1 MAKKVSPAAPLAPKN
16 NVAINIGIS
25 EKNAQEVAD
34 RLQVVLSD
42 EQVLYAKTRNY
53 HWNVEGSSFLEYHKL
68 FETLYTELAESIDE
82 VAERIR
88 KIGHF
93 SLGRLADFL
102 KQTRLLEG
110 EYTND
115 SKIQLQNLLD
125 DHETIIRELR
135 KDIDDIGDK
144 YKDAGTADF
153 LTGLMKDHERW
164 AWFLRSYL
172 GGKK

>member
-1 MAKKVSPAAPLAPKN
+1 MAKKVSLAKPSEAN
-16 NVAINIGIS
+16 NVPINIGIS
-25 EKNAQEVAD
+25 EKNAQEVSN
-34 RLQVVLSD
+34 RLQIILSD

-53 HWNVEGSSFLEYHKL
+53 HWNIEGPSFLEYHKL
-68 FETLYTELAESIDE
+68 FESLYTELAESIDE

-93 SLGRLADFL
+93 ALGRLQDFL
-102 KQTRLLEG
+102 KNARLLEG

-115 SKIQLQNLLD
+115 SKIQLQNLLN

-135 KDIDDIGDK
+135 VDIDDIDEK
-144 YKDAGTADF
+144 FKDAGTADF
-153 LTGLMKDHERW
+153 LTGLLKDHERW

>member
-1 MAKKVSPAAPLAPKN
+1 MAKKTTSAKALEETN
-16 NVAINIGIS
+16 NVPINIGIS

-34 RLQVVLSD
+34 RLQVILSD

-93 SLGRLADFL
+93 ALGRLQDFL
-102 KQTRLLEG
+102 GLARLLEG
-110 EYTND
+110 EYTNN
-115 SKIQLQNLLD
+115 SREQLQNLLD

-135 KDIDDIGDK
+135 KDINDIQDK
-144 YKDAGTADF
+144 FKDAGTADF
-153 LTGLMKDHERW
+153 LTGLLKDHERW
-164 AWFLRSYL
+164 AWFLRSYI

>member
-1 MAKKVSPAAPLAPKN
+1 MAKKVSVTKSLETQN
-16 NVAINIGIS
+16 NVPINIGIS

-34 RLQVVLSD
+34 RLQVILAD

-53 HWNVEGSSFLEYHKL
+53 HWNVEGPSFLEYHKL
-68 FETLYTELAESIDE
+68 FETLYSELAESIDE

-93 SLGRLADFL
+93 ALGRLEDFL
-102 KQTRLLEG
+102 KLARLLEG

-115 SKIQLQNLLD
+115 SKKQLQNLLD
-125 DHETIIRELR
+125 DHETVIRELR
-135 KDIDDIGDK
+135 KDIEDIEDK

>member
-1 MAKKVSPAAPLAPKN
+1 MAKKVSPTKPLEAN
-16 NVAINIGIS
+16 NVPINIGIS
-25 EKNAQEVAD
+25 EKNAQEVAN
-34 RLQVVLSD
+34 RLQVILSD
-42 EQVLYAKTRNY
+42 EHLLYAKTRNY

-68 FETLYTELAESIDE
+68 FETLYTELAESVDE

-93 SLGRLADFL
+93 ALGRLQDFL
-102 KQTRLLEG
+102 QNARLLEG
-110 EYTND
+110 EYTNN
-115 SKIQLQNLLD
+115 STIQLQNLLN

-135 KDIDDIGDK
+135 TDIEDIQDK
-144 YKDAGTADF
+144 FKDAGTADF
-153 LTGLMKDHERW
+153 LTGLLKDHERW

>member
-1 MAKKVSPAAPLAPKN
+1 MAKKVSVKKSLENN
-16 NVAINIGIS
+16 NVPINIGIS

-34 RLQVVLSD
+34 RLQIILAD

-53 HWNVEGSSFLEYHKL
+53 HWNVEGHSFLEYHKL
-68 FETLYTELAESIDE
+68 YETLYTELAESIDE

-93 SLGRLADFL
+93 ALGRLEDFL
-102 KQTRLLEG
+102 QLARLLEG
-110 EYTND
+110 TYTND
-115 SKIQLQNLLD
+115 ANTQLQNLLD
-125 DHETIIRELR
+125 DHETVIRELR
-135 KDIDDIGDK
+135 KDIDDIDEK

-153 LTGLMKDHERW
+153 LTGLMEDHERW